1 MFVFKLLH
9 RVFYVK
15 LYYLIF
21 MLLNHIFLYVF
32 LCRIV
37 NTNNLNSSTQE
48 VLANIVFD
56 DKQEAT
62 QEVIDTFAVPVVSHQ
77 SSVKKIKAK
86 KSVDILV
93 SYIV

>member
-37 NTNNLNSSTQE
+37 NNINLNSGTQE
-48 VLANIVFD
+48 VLATFD
-56 DKQEAT
+56 
-62 QEVIDTFAVPVVSHQ
+62 VPVVTQQ
-77 SSVKKIKAK
+77 SSVKKTKAK
-86 KSVDILV
+86 KSVNILV
-93 SYIV
+93 RNIS

>member
-21 MLLNHIFLYVF
+21 MLLNPIFLYVF

-37 NTNNLNSSTQE
+37 NNISNNNGTPEVIAEFDVDVFTQE
-48 VLANIVFD
+48 
-56 DKQEAT
+56 T
-62 QEVIDTFAVPVVSHQ
+62 P
-77 SSVKKIKAK
+77 VKKNKAK
-86 KSVDILV
+86 KSANILV
-93 SYIV
+93 RNIS

>member
-37 NTNNLNSSTQE
+37 NNISINNGTPEVIAEFDVPVFTQE
-48 VLANIVFD
+48 
-56 DKQEAT
+56 
-62 QEVIDTFAVPVVSHQ
+62 
-77 SSVKKIKAK
+77 SSVKKNKAK
-86 KSVDILV
+86 KSVNILV
-93 SYIV
+93 RNIS